1 MFVLT
6 LLMALPALFQNTN
19 VTVQPDM
26 RLFTTMAALNAAG
39 FDVEFAS
46 EYHPVRQAVR
56 KYAAEIDGDLLT
68 RLRDFYSSHKGQETD
83 DAQLA
88 KYISLAVSVTD
99 APAFKPVSREEF
111 LPPDARTVLG
121 FADLLREFYEKA
133 HISQHWGRS
142 TRNMNARWRGLLL
155 R

>member
-6 LLMALPALFQNTN
+6 LLLALPALFQNTN

-46 EYHPVRQAVR
+46 EYHPVREAVR
-56 KYAAEIDGDLLT
+56 KYTAEIDADLLS
-68 RLRDFYSSHKGQETD
+68 RLQTFYKTHKGAESD

-88 KYISLAVSVTD
+88 KYISLAVNITD
-99 APAFKPVSREEF
+99 
-111 LPPDARTVLG
+111 
-121 FADLLREFYEKA
+121 
-133 HISQHWGRS
+133 
-142 TRNMNARWRGLLL
+142 
-155 R
+155 

>member
-6 LLMALPALFQNTN
+6 LLLALPAFLQNTN

-26 RLFTTMAALNAAG
+26 RLFTTMVALNAAG

-46 EYHPVRQAVR
+46 EYHPVRQVVR
-56 KYAAEIDGDLLT
+56 KYAAEVDAGLLT

-83 DAQLA
+83 NAQLV

-99 APAFKPVSREEF
+99 APALKKVSREEF
-111 LPPDARTVLG
+111 LTPDASTVLG
-121 FADLLREFYEKA
+121 FTDFVRVIYVMSN
-133 HISQHWGRS
+133 I
-142 TRNMNARWRGLLL
+142 
-155 R
+155 